1 MNPSNSW
8 SKGSCMRIPLF
19 AALVYAYFCAPI
31 SLEHK
36 AFVQSVTTPAPHNAL
51 ADGYDRP
58 RDPEQDLLSAE
69 GEANKSNKNI
79 FIVVGGESCTWC
91 HILDDFFHE
100 HPDLEA
106 LRDKNY
112 VFMKVS
118 MSQENPNR
126 DFLSRFPYIHGYPY
140 IFILDAHGNLIHSQ
154 ASNVL
159 EGGRSYNAKRFQ
171 EFLERFAP
179 KRSA

>member
-1 MNPSNSW
+1 
-8 SKGSCMRIPLF
+8 MRIPLF

>member
-36 AFVQSVTTPAPHNAL
+36 AFVQSVTTPAPHKAL

-79 FIVVGGESCTWC
+79 FIVVGGESCTWY

-100 HPDLEA
+100 DRKSTRLNSSHRCISYAVFCLKKK
-106 LRDKNY
+106 KNI
-112 VFMKVS
+112 
-118 MSQENPNR
+118 E
-126 DFLSRFPYIHGYPY
+126 
-140 IFILDAHGNLIHSQ
+140 
-154 ASNVL
+154 
-159 EGGRSYNAKRFQ
+159 E
-171 EFLERFAP
+171 
-179 KRSA
+179 